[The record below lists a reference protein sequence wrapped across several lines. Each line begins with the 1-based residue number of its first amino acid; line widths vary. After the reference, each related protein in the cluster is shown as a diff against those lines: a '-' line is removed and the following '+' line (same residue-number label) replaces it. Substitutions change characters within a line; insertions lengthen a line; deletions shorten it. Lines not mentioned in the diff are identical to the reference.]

1 MNPIVLFMIAIL
13 VIIILVLIV
22 TVRYMKKKREAGI
35 QEDPNYQAFFYIGMS
50 WLPIGIVFMVILNTG
65 LGIAFLG
72 LGAAYITIGL
82 ANKDKWKKKEK

>member
-1 MNPIVLFMIAIL
+1 
-13 VIIILVLIV
+13 
-22 TVRYMKKKREAGI
+22 
-35 QEDPNYQAFFYIGMS
+35 MS